1 MTEKLKTYHIKLKHI
16 EDIIPWGQHIT
27 APSEEEALRLFFEEY
42 VHVVGVIDPY
52 ERMVHSRKRESRIKG
67 RNFYNE
73 SKDEGRK
80 FMSQWVEGLE
90 VTYKGKHGYIKF
102 IDELYL
108 TICVHPI

>member
-52 ERMVHSRKRESRIKG
+52 ERMVLLERE
-67 RNFYNE
+67 N
-73 SKDEGRK
+73 
-80 FMSQWVEGLE
+80 LE
-90 VTYKGKHGYIKF
+90 LKAEISTMKAKMRGGNS
-102 IDELYL
+102 
-108 TICVHPI
+108 